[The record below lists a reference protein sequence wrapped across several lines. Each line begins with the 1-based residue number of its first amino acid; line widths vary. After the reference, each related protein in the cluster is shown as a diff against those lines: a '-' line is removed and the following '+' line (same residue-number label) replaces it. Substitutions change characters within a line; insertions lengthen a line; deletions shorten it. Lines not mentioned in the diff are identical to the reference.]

1 MQATPVHGRDPLA
14 PCAICG
20 HAIDPTDLVITSD
33 DLSVHRRCAGRNSRA
48 VREASARA
56 RNQSSTLQAIAR
68 RVGEASQM
76 LRRALQP
83 PK

>member
-1 MQATPVHGRDPLA
+1 MQAPPIQTRSPLV

-20 HAIDPTDLVITSD
+20 HAIEPTDLVITSD
-33 DLSVHRRCAGRNSRA
+33 DLPVHRRCAGRDPRA

-56 RNQSSTLQAIAR
+56 RNQRSTVQEIAR
-68 RVGEASQM
+68 RVVDASRM

>member
-1 MQATPVHGRDPLA
+1 MQASPIHARSPLV

-20 HAIDPTDLVITSD
+20 HAIKATDLVITSD
-33 DLSVHRRCAGRNSRA
+33 DLPVHRRGAGRDPHA
-48 VREASARA
+48 IREASAQA
-56 RNQSSTLQAIAR
+56 RNQSSTVQEIAR
-68 RVGEASQM
+68 RVVDASRM